1 MWSPLGQLCIGI
13 TSLILYSLTKALVP
27 QMLPFISQNN
37 LIQSEAIIPNP
48 TLNHATIFKA

>member
-13 TSLILYSLTKALVP
+13 TSLILYSLTKALVR